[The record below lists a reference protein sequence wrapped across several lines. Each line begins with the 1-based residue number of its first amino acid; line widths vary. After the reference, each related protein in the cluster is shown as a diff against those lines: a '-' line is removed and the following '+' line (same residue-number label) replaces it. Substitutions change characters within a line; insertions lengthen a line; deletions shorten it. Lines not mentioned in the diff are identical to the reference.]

1 MRPRRM
7 VRSSVTS
14 NSDRPMVGK
23 KQWRTKNTSVGRR
36 PGLNDRLCDG
46 RASCEWNERR
56 AQSPALPGTA
66 RMLMLRGKR
75 RNLIGEPDQCPSRF
89 WTEVVRPSVI
99 GGPKAHDDNEQLT
112 CIRFE
117 YARSRTHVLHAT

>member
-23 KQWRTKNTSVGRR
+23 KQWRTKNASVGRR

-46 RASCEWNERR
+46 RAICEWNERR

-75 RNLIGEPDQCPSRF
+75 RNLIWGTRSMSE
-89 WTEVVRPSVI
+89 SVL
-99 GGPKAHDDNEQLT
+99 D
-112 CIRFE
+112 
-117 YARSRTHVLHAT
+117 RSRSSVRHQWAQGTR